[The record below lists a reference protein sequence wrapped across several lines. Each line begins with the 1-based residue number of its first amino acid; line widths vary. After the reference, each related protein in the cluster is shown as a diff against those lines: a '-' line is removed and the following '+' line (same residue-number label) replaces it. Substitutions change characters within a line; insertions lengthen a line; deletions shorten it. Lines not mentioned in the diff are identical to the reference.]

1 MYKVVKFCVRKCK
14 ERKQR
19 KTPTA
24 DALRNMQ
31 GNLTQVTV
39 QQQQGVA
46 VIEVQQPIEVET
58 PV

>member
-1 MYKVVKFCVRKCK
+1 MKKCK

-24 DALRNMQ
+24 GALRNMQ
-31 GNLTQVTV
+31 DNLTQVTL
-39 QQQQGVA
+39 QQGVN
-46 VIEVQQPIEVET
+46 VIEVQEPIEVET

>member
-1 MYKVVKFCVRKCK
+1 MVKFFVKKCK

-19 KTPTA
+19 KPPTVGT
-24 DALRNMQ
+24 LRNMQ
-31 GNLTQVTV
+31 DNLTQVTG
-39 QQQQGVA
+39 QQQQGVN